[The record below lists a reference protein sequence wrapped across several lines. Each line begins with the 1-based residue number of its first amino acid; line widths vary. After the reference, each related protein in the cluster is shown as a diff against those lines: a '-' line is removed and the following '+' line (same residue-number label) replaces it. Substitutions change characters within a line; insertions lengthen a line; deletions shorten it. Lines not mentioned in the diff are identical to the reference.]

1 MLPNDPR
8 TPSLDPLE
16 MLAAEAYGDIAVTA
30 VIRPAAILP
39 EDAARQVLVELAH
52 RDARAGG
59 TWVSTP
65 STWQRYDRPWDD
77 AFNPGA
83 SMLLGTMHIA
93 YGVPTR
99 YDITIYRATITR
111 IGHEH
116 GWTVES
122 LCDDA
127 LAYGGYS
134 LEMCPRASLAPPPRP
149 FKLGA

>member
-1 MLPNDPR
+1 MVHNDPQPP
-8 TPSLDPLE
+8 TLDPLE
-16 MLAAEAYGDIAVTA
+16 MLAGEAYGDIAVTA
-30 VIRPAAILP
+30 VIRPAAIVP
-39 EDAARQVLVELAH
+39 EEAARAILVELAH

-59 TWVSTP
+59 TWMSTP
-65 STWQRYDRPWDD
+65 NLWQRYDRPWED
-77 AFNPGA
+77 AGGPGA

-99 YDITIYRATITR
+99 YDITIYRATVTR

-116 GWTVES
+116 GWTVET

-134 LEMCPRASLAPPPRP
+134 LDTCPRASLAPPPKP